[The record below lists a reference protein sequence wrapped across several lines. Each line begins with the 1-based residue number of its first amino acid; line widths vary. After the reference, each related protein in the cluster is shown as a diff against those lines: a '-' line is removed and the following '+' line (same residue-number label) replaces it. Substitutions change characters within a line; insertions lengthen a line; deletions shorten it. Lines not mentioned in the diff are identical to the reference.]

1 MDGFKTF
8 LTQVT
13 SRRNLADEVLE
24 CELKQETDL
33 YRRDILEAN
42 MKLKRPNSTVDEK
55 IREIRKLGVMSWTG
69 GPSASKFAKK
79 YFVDYLEWL
88 GDPEQSDNLR
98 IALLKSIVEISWLN
112 DDVKSALSEKNILKT
127 ISHILDENKDT
138 CEEIQR
144 WAAYTLLCLAT
155 GSHIVQRELLKIDD
169 LEPKLRKLSL
179 DSWYYWKINA
189 AGLLT
194 QLLDLKEISTSFNDI
209 VDHEDTAMTFW

>member
-8 LTQVT
+8 FTQVT
-13 SRRNLADEVLE
+13 SRRNLADEVAE

-33 YRRDILEAN
+33 YKRDILEAN
-42 MKLKRPNSTVDEK
+42 MKLKKPNSTVEEK
-55 IREIRKLGVMSWTG
+55 IREIRKIGVMSWTG
-69 GPSASKFAKK
+69 GPSAAKFAKT
-79 YFVDYLEWL
+79 YLVGYLEWL
-88 GDPEQSDNLR
+88 GDPEQPDNLR

-112 DDVKSALSEKNILKT
+112 DEIKATLSEKNILKT
-127 ISHILDENKDT
+127 ISNILDENTDT
-138 CEEIQR
+138 YEEIQR

-194 QLLDLKEISTSFNDI
+194 QLLDLKEVTISFYDA
-209 VDHEDTAMTFW
+209 VDHEDPTMTYW